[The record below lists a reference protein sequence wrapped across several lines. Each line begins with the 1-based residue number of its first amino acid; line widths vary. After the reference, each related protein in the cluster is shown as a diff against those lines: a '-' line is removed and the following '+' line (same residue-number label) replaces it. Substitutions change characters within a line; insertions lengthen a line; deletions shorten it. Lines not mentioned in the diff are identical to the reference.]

1 MVIDLHTRPFLSISV
16 FANSIYNYDIAN
28 YAVPLFYAC
37 TGFFIAINS
46 MSKSDFVQSIKRRI
60 QKTTVV
66 YVWCTV
72 LYFPL
77 TLYGWTANG
86 KNVAYNILDFI
97 RNFFFVGEN
106 YYSWT
111 LWYLNGLIFAL
122 LIVLWGIQKAD
133 IKQLF
138 VISAFLYVIGLLLQ
152 TETVYQ
158 GAFPQF
164 INTAIRLYF
173 KIFHTTR
180 NGLFRSFAFVMV
192 GMMIGKQ
199 VQQDKLRVNSLQ
211 KAVVLIAYA
220 LKVPLSV
227 FGGGTIQNSVCQ
239 MLDLPTMYVLFALVI
254 IQASR
259 FNKIN
264 KRTALL
270 FRSLSGNIYYI
281 HMYFVALCA
290 LILMSEDTYNNF
302 FSFFVVAVL
311 STLLGAGMIF
321 IMEKNQ
327 AKGVEI
333 GKSWY

>member
-1 MVIDLHTRPFLSISV
+1 MEKNHYQLLDIIKLIAAFMVIGLHTRPFLSVSV
-16 FANSIYNYDIAN
+16 FVDSIYNYDIAN
-28 YAVPLFYAC
+28 YAVPFFYAC

-46 MSKSDFVQSIKRRI
+46 MSKNDFIHSIKRRI

-77 TLYGWTANG
+77 TLYGWAANG
-86 KNVAYNILDFI
+86 KNTAYNILDFI

-122 LIVLWGIQKAD
+122 LIVLWGIRKANL
-133 IKQLF
+133 KQLF
-138 VISAFLYVIGLLLQ
+138 AISAFFYVIGLLLH
-152 TETVYQ
+152 TENVCQ

-192 GMMIGKQ
+192 GIMIGKQ
-199 VQQDKLRVNSLQ
+199 VQQDKLQVGSLQ
-211 KAVVLIAYA
+211 KAVALIAYA

-227 FGGGTIQNSVCQ
+227 LGGGGDNTE
-239 MLDLPTMYVLFALVI
+239 F
-254 IQASR
+254 
-259 FNKIN
+259 
-264 KRTALL
+264 
-270 FRSLSGNIYYI
+270 
-281 HMYFVALCA
+281 
-290 LILMSEDTYNNF
+290 
-302 FSFFVVAVL
+302 
-311 STLLGAGMIF
+311 
-321 IMEKNQ
+321 
-327 AKGVEI
+327 GV
-333 GKSWY
+333 SNA

>member
-1 MVIDLHTRPFLSISV
+1 M
-16 FANSIYNYDIAN
+16 
-28 YAVPLFYAC
+28 
-37 TGFFIAINS
+37 
-46 MSKSDFVQSIKRRI
+46 
-60 QKTTVV
+60 
-66 YVWCTV
+66 
-72 LYFPL
+72 
-77 TLYGWTANG
+77 
-86 KNVAYNILDFI
+86 
-97 RNFFFVGEN
+97 
-106 YYSWT
+106 
-111 LWYLNGLIFAL
+111 WYLNGLIFAL

-227 FGGGTIQNSVCQ
+227 FWGGDNTE
-239 MLDLPTMYVLFALVI
+239 F
-254 IQASR
+254 
-259 FNKIN
+259 
-264 KRTALL
+264 
-270 FRSLSGNIYYI
+270 
-281 HMYFVALCA
+281 
-290 LILMSEDTYNNF
+290 
-302 FSFFVVAVL
+302 
-311 STLLGAGMIF
+311 
-321 IMEKNQ
+321 
-327 AKGVEI
+327 GV
-333 GKSWY
+333 SNA